1 MVDGKRP
8 FQDESII
15 LPCFRQIYSACY
27 MGHASGDPHEE
38 PVKYTQA
45 LMERSFL
52 ECTAEWLARL
62 DENTIAAHKYITGE
76 LEEEIAAAKKMEKLM
91 ASTGMSEMAKEFESG
106 GDMETVEAGM
116 DIVDETALDALEE
129 ILTEDAFN
137 TYGFHPPII
146 NLPIRLNPS
155 INVMLYGNDV
165 DNFYNYMD
173 GFTLENVPYLENW
186 HYEDGIQTTRICFV
200 YENAES
206 VLERRH
212 LRTGE
217 KFRYLCCQ
225 RSVVEGERMVK
236 DITMD
241 IRNERTPQYS
251 NSMMFGFAVDHY
263 VTADAQFGGRSLFEI
278 ISTMIPMM
286 ASVKMGWPFTC
297 YIGWLPERPGL
308 LAMALELPIDML
320 APRLISMLLPVNFW
334 FGKYNL
340 THMDTHM
347 EVYGQEA
354 VIPTA
359 GESASGYIRYGMDKL
374 RYLPSYIQ
382 SKRAYGQEAQM
393 RGGTIYPC
401 PEKVIMGIEK
411 AESDIVKVRKEHPE
425 WLTDVKGFG
434 I

>member
-1 MVDGKRP
+1 MTTEKRP

-15 LPCFRQIYSACY
+15 LPCFRQLYSACY
-27 MGHASGDPHEE
+27 LGHGSGDPHEE

-52 ECTAEWLARL
+52 ECTTEWLARL
-62 DENTIAAHKYITGE
+62 NENTLGAHKYITGE
-76 LEEEIAAAKKMEKLM
+76 LEKEIEAARKMDSLM
-91 ASTGMSEMAKEFESG
+91 AATGMEDMAKELETG
-106 GDMETVEAGM
+106 GGMETVEAGM
-116 DIVDETALDALEE
+116 DLVDETALDALDE
-129 ILTEDAFN
+129 ILTLDAFN
-137 TYGFHPPII
+137 SYGFHPPII
-146 NLPIRLNPS
+146 NFPISLSPS

-173 GFTLENVPYLENW
+173 GFTCENIPYLENW
-186 HYEDGIQTTRICFV
+186 HYEDGVQTTRICYV
-200 YENAES
+200 YENAED

-212 LRTGE
+212 MRTGE

-225 RSVVEGERMVK
+225 RPAIEGERMVR

-241 IRNERTPQYS
+241 IRNEKTPQYS
-251 NSMMFGFAVDHY
+251 NSMMFGFAVDHF
-263 VTADAQFGGRSLFEI
+263 VTADAQFGSRSFFDI
-278 ISTMIPMM
+278 ISTMLPML
-286 ASVKMGWPFTC
+286 ACVAMGWPFVC

-308 LAMALELPIDML
+308 LAMILELPIDML

-359 GESASGYIRYGMDKL
+359 TESAAGYIRYGMDRL
-374 RYLPSYIQ
+374 RYPPSYTQ
-382 SKRAYGQEAQM
+382 AKREYGQAAQM
-393 RGGTIYPC
+393 RGGTPYPC
-401 PEKVIMGIEK
+401 PEKVIMGIEE
-411 AESDIVKVRKEHPE
+411 ATSQIENARKDHPE

-434 I
+434 Q